1 MKEPITEIQDIARRL
16 AALDSSDDR
25 LYDAVRRL
33 DPGVARALKDANKE
47 KALALRPVNL
57 LRYEI
62 LRRVL
67 NGEELDADATERIQ
81 AAIESRDASFFLE
94 AGYPDEFAE
103 RLVRANIKNKA
114 FQNWHVHFRV
124 CYPFFYVDD
133 DRRRVTELLETVV
146 AEVKRELELD
156 SHDHTCF
163 SFDGPNNFGTT
174 TCWIAI
180 YPRERGSHTNAF
192 QLFLKINQE
201 YLEHGIY
208 AGKNVQKKGSLKLSR
223 GSRIEDAIDHLRK
236 NRDRYLTL
244 NREMIAIWKFAPG
257 PSADHWEE
265 FHQEGI
271 ISISFEKI
279 VGDLR
284 QYATSAEL
292 AARLGVEDPSN
303 SNVVWNLES
312 FRDAAVGDIV
322 VANRGQRVVVG
333 VGVIEGPY
341 EYHADRDEYWHV
353 RKTRWLVSTELKFDK
368 PMFRLDTFSPTLKWQ
383 EIERRLLEEHP
394 GLGEELEQIENRG
407 SGPFGRVPTGSLL
420 GLRTALSRAIRR
432 EWVRSIAGLLPVVDA
447 ALKAAGGPVDV
458 EVSADETAAIASTSQ
473 QGLRRSCEAALSKVG
488 GNHPVTPHVRTILQL
503 TAGTSPTVYTREQAQ
518 NDSGL
523 DKSTFEEHWAVLQD
537 KRQVVLQGPP
547 GTGKTYL
554 AEIYGRLLVAGDMQ
568 RQEVVQFH
576 PSYSYED
583 FVEGYRPT
591 TDGGLEVREGIFK
604 LICGKARESS
614 NPAVLIIDEI
624 NRGDLSKIFGELL
637 YLLEYRGKQIKLT
650 HNPKLPFEI
659 PENLYLIGTM
669 NTADRSLALIDYALR
684 RRFSFISLEPQ
695 YDLVGRLITSDTVD
709 IDRLIGNYTQ
719 LNREISANSALGP
732 DFQIGHSYLLRH
744 HELTVA
750 KLLQVWRFD
759 IEPLLRE
766 YYFDAQE
773 QLPILHE
780 LFFDGLAVA

>member
-244 NREMIAIWKFAPG
+244 NREMIAI
-257 PSADHWEE
+257 
-265 FHQEGI
+265 
-271 ISISFEKI
+271 
-279 VGDLR
+279 
-284 QYATSAEL
+284 
-292 AARLGVEDPSN
+292 
-303 SNVVWNLES
+303 
-312 FRDAAVGDIV
+312 
-322 VANRGQRVVVG
+322 
-333 VGVIEGPY
+333 
-341 EYHADRDEYWHV
+341 
-353 RKTRWLVSTELKFDK
+353 
-368 PMFRLDTFSPTLKWQ
+368 
-383 EIERRLLEEHP
+383 
-394 GLGEELEQIENRG
+394 
-407 SGPFGRVPTGSLL
+407 
-420 GLRTALSRAIRR
+420 
-432 EWVRSIAGLLPVVDA
+432 
-447 ALKAAGGPVDV
+447 
-458 EVSADETAAIASTSQ
+458 
-473 QGLRRSCEAALSKVG
+473 
-488 GNHPVTPHVRTILQL
+488 
-503 TAGTSPTVYTREQAQ
+503 
-518 NDSGL
+518 
-523 DKSTFEEHWAVLQD
+523 
-537 KRQVVLQGPP
+537 
-547 GTGKTYL
+547 
-554 AEIYGRLLVAGDMQ
+554 
-568 RQEVVQFH
+568 
-576 PSYSYED
+576 
-583 FVEGYRPT
+583 
-591 TDGGLEVREGIFK
+591 
-604 LICGKARESS
+604 
-614 NPAVLIIDEI
+614 
-624 NRGDLSKIFGELL
+624 
-637 YLLEYRGKQIKLT
+637 
-650 HNPKLPFEI
+650 
-659 PENLYLIGTM
+659 
-669 NTADRSLALIDYALR
+669 
-684 RRFSFISLEPQ
+684 
-695 YDLVGRLITSDTVD
+695 
-709 IDRLIGNYTQ
+709 
-719 LNREISANSALGP
+719 
-732 DFQIGHSYLLRH
+732 
-744 HELTVA
+744 
-750 KLLQVWRFD
+750 
-759 IEPLLRE
+759 
-766 YYFDAQE
+766 
-773 QLPILHE
+773 
-780 LFFDGLAVA
+780 